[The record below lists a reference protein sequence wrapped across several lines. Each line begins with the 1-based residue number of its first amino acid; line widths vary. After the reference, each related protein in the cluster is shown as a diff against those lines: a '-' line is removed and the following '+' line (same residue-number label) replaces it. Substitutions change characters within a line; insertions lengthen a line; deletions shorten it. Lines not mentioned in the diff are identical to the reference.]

1 MAWPPPRCPWSPAPT
16 SSRRLQNDGR
26 ATPQLGQGSRRRDA
40 VRIAQV
46 AGRGVRGR
54 TGNPVPRAGRP
65 RPVRRNTAFLARR
78 PRRRSHLDAAADGG
92 TPGRTEGLSHRPGV
106 HQTQRP
112 RSRPYQ
118 PADSGGV
125 GRGGRLS
132 VPHQLADVFGGD
144 VQPSRV
150 RSRRRRIS
158 RRRHPACADGE
169 GGDPHRSRPAVT
181 PIYPFSAI
189 VGHDRLRLA
198 LLLCAVRPEIGG
210 VLIRGEK
217 GTAKSTAVRALAHV
231 LAEVD
236 GASLVELPIGAT
248 EDRVVGSLD
257 LQKVLR
263 DGEHAFSPGLLARA
277 HGGVL
282 YVDEVNLLH
291 DHLVDVILDAA
302 AMGRVHVERDGVSH
316 SHEARFV
323 LIGTMNPEE
332 GELRPQLLDRF
343 GLTVDV
349 HASRDVEVRAD
360 VIRQRM
366 AFEAEPAVFA
376 ERYAEADAELA
387 RRVAAARLRVG
398 SVALPDN
405 ELRRIAAL
413 CAAFDVDGMRADLV
427 VARTAVAH
435 AAWRGASVVAEED
448 IRVAAELALPHRRR
462 RDPFDDPGLDPEQL
476 DDAMAQARGAADEP
490 DPDPPGGGES
500 TSAES
505 SEDAVPQR
513 NSASHSRPSAAP
525 SPVFRTRALVV
536 PGVGEGAPGRRSRAR
551 NRTGK
556 AISATD
562 ERDAGHGVHV
572 FGTLLATAAR
582 QRHPGAPRPQP
593 EDVRRAIREGR
604 EGNLVIFVVDAS
616 GSMAARDRMSAV
628 SGATLSLLRDAYQ
641 RRDKVAV
648 ITFRQ
653 QDAQLLLPPTTS
665 VHIAGRRLARFD
677 TGGKT
682 PLAQGLLAARDVVV
696 REKARDRARRSLV
709 VVLTD
714 GRATGGPD
722 PLGRARV
729 AAARLVAEGAAAVV
743 IDCETSY
750 VRLGWAEELAM
761 QLGAP
766 SVRLA
771 QLRADALTDVVRT
784 AA

>member
-1 MAWPPPRCPWSPAPT
+1 VISE
-16 SSRRLQNDGR
+16 GR
-26 ATPQLGQGSRRRDA
+26 SEATRESTRD
-40 VRIAQV
+40 
-46 AGRGVRGR
+46 
-54 TGNPVPRAGRP
+54 
-65 RPVRRNTAFLARR
+65 
-78 PRRRSHLDAAADGG
+78 
-92 TPGRTEGLSHRPGV
+92 
-106 HQTQRP
+106 
-112 RSRPYQ
+112 
-118 PADSGGV
+118 
-125 GRGGRLS
+125 
-132 VPHQLADVFGGD
+132 
-144 VQPSRV
+144 
-150 RSRRRRIS
+150 
-158 RRRHPACADGE
+158 
-169 GGDPHRSRPAVT
+169 
-181 PIYPFSAI
+181 YPFSAI

-231 LAEVD
+231 LAAVAAAEAATSGRAAEAATSGRAAEAATSGRAAEAATSA
-236 GASLVELPIGAT
+236 GAALVELPIGAT

-263 DGEHAFSPGLLARA
+263 DGEHAFSPGLMARA
-277 HGGVL
+277 HGGIL
-282 YVDEVNLLH
+282 YIDEVNLLH

-343 GLTVDV
+343 GLTVVV
-349 HASRDVEVRAD
+349 HASRDVDVRAD

-366 AFEAEPAVFA
+366 AFEADPVGFA
-376 ERYAEADAELA
+376 DRYADADAELA
-387 RRVAAARLRVG
+387 RRVAAARAAVD
-398 SVALPDN
+398 SVRLPDN

-427 VARTAVAH
+427 VARTSVAH
-435 AAWRGASVVAEED
+435 AAWRGADEVAGED

-462 RDPFDDPGLDPEQL
+462 RDPFDDPGLDPDLL
-476 DDAMAQARGAADEP
+476 DEAMAQADKSAGEPEP
-490 DPDPPGGGES
+490 DPDPPGGGE
-500 TSAES
+500 TMPG
-505 SEDAVPQR
+505 SERSVLQR
-513 NSASHSRPSAAP
+513 DSGSNSRPSAAP
-525 SPVFRTRALVV
+525 SPAFRTRALVV

-556 AISATD
+556 AISAT
-562 ERDAGHGVHV
+562 EARDTGHGVHM
-572 FGTLLATAAR
+572 FGTLLAAAGR
-582 QRHPGAPRPQP
+582 QRRPGRPRPVP
-593 EDVRRAIREGR
+593 DDVRRAIREGR

-648 ITFRQ
+648 ITFRR
-653 QDAQLLLPPTTS
+653 QDAQLLLPPTSS
-665 VHIAGRRLARFD
+665 VHIASRRLARFD

-696 REKARDRARRSLV
+696 REKSRDRARRSLV

-722 PLGRARV
+722 PLGRARS
-729 AAARLVAEGAAAVV
+729 AAALLVAEGAAAVV
-743 IDCETSY
+743 VDCETSH
-750 VRLGWAEELAM
+750 VRLGLAEQLAGY
-761 QLGAP
+761 LGAP
-766 SVRLA
+766 AVRLT

>member
-1 MAWPPPRCPWSPAPT
+1 MI
-16 SSRRLQNDGR
+16 
-26 ATPQLGQGSRRRDA
+26 AT
-40 VRIAQV
+40 
-46 AGRGVRGR
+46 
-54 TGNPVPRAGRP
+54 
-65 RPVRRNTAFLARR
+65 
-78 PRRRSHLDAAADGG
+78 
-92 TPGRTEGLSHRPGV
+92 
-106 HQTQRP
+106 
-112 RSRPYQ
+112 
-118 PADSGGV
+118 
-125 GRGGRLS
+125 
-132 VPHQLADVFGGD
+132 
-144 VQPSRV
+144 
-150 RSRRRRIS
+150 
-158 RRRHPACADGE
+158 
-169 GGDPHRSRPAVT
+169 
-181 PIYPFSAI
+181 YPFSAI

-198 LLLCAVRPEIGG
+198 LLLCAVRPAIGG

-217 GTAKSTAVRALAHV
+217 GTAKSTAVRGLAHV
-231 LAEVD
+231 LAAVD

-263 DGEHAFSPGLLARA
+263 DGEHAFQPGLLARA

-316 SHEARFV
+316 SHEASFV

-349 HASRDVEVRAD
+349 HASRDVDVRAD

-366 AFEAEPAVFA
+366 AFEADPAGFA
-376 ERYAEADAELA
+376 KRYAAADAELA
-387 RRVAAARLRVG
+387 RHVAASRATVD
-398 SVALPDN
+398 SVDLPDN

-413 CAAFDVDGMRADLV
+413 CASFDVDGMRADLV

-435 AAWRGASVVAEED
+435 AAWRGASIVAEED

-462 RDPFDDPGLDPEQL
+462 RDPFDDPGLDQDQL
-476 DDAMAQARGAADEP
+476 DEAMAQAGQSADEPEP
-490 DPDPPGGGES
+490 DPDTDPDGPGDGES
-500 TSAES
+500 ASGSES
-505 SEDAVPQR
+505 SVPQR
-513 NSASHSRPSAAP
+513 NSSSQSRPSAAP
-525 SPVFRTRALVV
+525 SAVFRTRAIVV

-556 AISATD
+556 AISPTA
-562 ERDAGHGVHV
+562 EPGAGHGVHV
-572 FGTLLATAAR
+572 FGTLLAAAGR
-582 QRHPGAPRPQP
+582 QRRPGRPRPGP
-593 EDVRRAIREGR
+593 DDVRRAIREGR

-653 QDAQLLLPPTTS
+653 QDAQLLLPPTSS
-665 VHIAGRRLARFD
+665 VHIASRRLARFD

-722 PLGRARV
+722 PLGRTRT
-729 AAARLVAEGAAAVV
+729 AAGLLVAEGAAAVV
-743 IDCETSY
+743 VDCETSY
-750 VRLGWAEELAM
+750 VRLGLAEQLADY
-761 QLGAP
+761 LGATA
-766 SVRLA
+766 VRLA
-771 QLRADALTDVVRT
+771 HLRADSLTDVVRT

>member
-1 MAWPPPRCPWSPAPT
+1 
-16 SSRRLQNDGR
+16 
-26 ATPQLGQGSRRRDA
+26 
-40 VRIAQV
+40 
-46 AGRGVRGR
+46 
-54 TGNPVPRAGRP
+54 
-65 RPVRRNTAFLARR
+65 
-78 PRRRSHLDAAADGG
+78 
-92 TPGRTEGLSHRPGV
+92 
-106 HQTQRP
+106 
-112 RSRPYQ
+112 
-118 PADSGGV
+118 
-125 GRGGRLS
+125 
-132 VPHQLADVFGGD
+132 
-144 VQPSRV
+144 
-150 RSRRRRIS
+150 
-158 RRRHPACADGE
+158 
-169 GGDPHRSRPAVT
+169 VT
-181 PIYPFSAI
+181 PVYPFSAI

-217 GTAKSTAVRALAHV
+217 GTAKSTAVRGLAHV
-231 LAEVD
+231 LAAVD

-349 HASRDVEVRAD
+349 HASRDVDVRAD

-366 AFEAEPAVFA
+366 AFEADPAGFA
-376 ERYAEADAELA
+376 DRYVAADTELA
-387 RRVAAARLRVG
+387 RRVAAARVAAG
-398 SVALPDN
+398 SVSLPDN

-435 AAWRGASVVAEED
+435 AAWRGVDTVAEED

-462 RDPFDDPGLDPEQL
+462 RDPFDDPGLDPGQL
-476 DDAMAQARGAADEP
+476 DEAMAQAAESADEPEPEP
-490 DPDPPGGGES
+490 DPDPPGGGDS
-500 TSAES
+500 ISDDG
-505 SEDAVPQR
+505 SEQPVPQR
-513 NSASHSRPSAAP
+513 NSSSAHRPSASP

-556 AISATD
+556 SISATA
-562 ERDAGHGVHV
+562 EPGAGHGIHV
-572 FGTLLATAAR
+572 FGTLLAAAGR
-582 QRHPGAPRPQP
+582 QRRPGRPNPQP
-593 EDVRRAIREGR
+593 DDVRRAVREGR

-653 QDAQLLLPPTTS
+653 QDAQLLLPPTSS

-729 AAARLVAEGAAAVV
+729 AAARLVAEGAAAIVV
-743 IDCETSY
+743 DCETSH
-750 VRLGWAEELAM
+750 VRLGLAEQLAGY
-761 QLGAP
+761 LGAP
-766 SVRLA
+766 AVRLA
-771 QLRADALTDVVRT
+771 QLRADILTALVTSQADG
-784 AA
+784 AAA

>member
-1 MAWPPPRCPWSPAPT
+1 
-16 SSRRLQNDGR
+16 
-26 ATPQLGQGSRRRDA
+26 
-40 VRIAQV
+40 
-46 AGRGVRGR
+46 
-54 TGNPVPRAGRP
+54 
-65 RPVRRNTAFLARR
+65 
-78 PRRRSHLDAAADGG
+78 
-92 TPGRTEGLSHRPGV
+92 
-106 HQTQRP
+106 
-112 RSRPYQ
+112 
-118 PADSGGV
+118 
-125 GRGGRLS
+125 
-132 VPHQLADVFGGD
+132 
-144 VQPSRV
+144 
-150 RSRRRRIS
+150 
-158 RRRHPACADGE
+158 
-169 GGDPHRSRPAVT
+169 VT
-181 PIYPFSAI
+181 PTYPFSAI

-198 LLLCAVRPEIGG
+198 LLLCAVRPDIGG

-217 GTAKSTAVRALAHV
+217 GTAKSTAVRGLAQV
-231 LAEVD
+231 LARIPD
-236 GASLVELPIGAT
+236 GGGGHLVELPIGAT

-263 DGEHAFSPGLLARA
+263 DGEHAFSPGLMARA

-291 DHLVDVILDAA
+291 DHLVDVLLDAA

-349 HASRDVEVRAD
+349 RASRDVDVRAD

-366 AFEAEPAVFA
+366 AFESDPGAFA
-376 ERYAEADAELA
+376 ARYADADAELA
-387 RRVAAARLRVG
+387 HRIATARVLIS
-398 SVALPDN
+398 SVTLPDS

-435 AAWRGASVVAEED
+435 AAWRGADEVAEED

-462 RDPFDDPGLDPEQL
+462 RDPFDDPGLDPDRL
-476 DDAMAQARGAADEP
+476 DEAMSQAGESATEPEP

-500 TSAES
+500 SVTSDDS
-505 SEDAVPQR
+505 VPQG
-513 NSASHSRPSAAP
+513 NSSSATRPSAAP
-525 SPVFRTRALVV
+525 SAVFRTRALVV
-536 PGVGEGAPGRRSRAR
+536 PGVGDGAPGRRSRAR

-556 AISATD
+556 VVSATED
-562 ERDAGHGVHV
+562 MQAGHGVHL
-572 FGTLLATAAR
+572 FGTLLAAAGR
-582 QRHPGAPRPQP
+582 QRGPGRPRPQP
-593 EDVRRAIREGR
+593 DDVRGAIREGR

-616 GSMAARDRMSAV
+616 GSMAARDRMAAV
-628 SGATLSLLRDAYQ
+628 SGATLSLLRDAYE

-653 QDAQLLLPPTTS
+653 QDAQLVLPPTSS
-665 VHIAGRRLARFD
+665 VHIASRRLARFD

-722 PLGRARV
+722 PLGRTRL
-729 AAARLVAEGAAAVV
+729 AAARLAAEGVAAVV
-743 IDCETSY
+743 VDCETSY
-750 VRLGWAEELAM
+750 VRLGLAEQLAGH
-761 QLGAP
+761 LGAP
-766 SVRLA
+766 SVQLA
-771 QLRADALTDVVRT
+771 QLRADSLAAIVRS

>member
-1 MAWPPPRCPWSPAPT
+1 M
-16 SSRRLQNDGR
+16 
-26 ATPQLGQGSRRRDA
+26 
-40 VRIAQV
+40 
-46 AGRGVRGR
+46 
-54 TGNPVPRAGRP
+54 
-65 RPVRRNTAFLARR
+65 LA
-78 PRRRSHLDAAADGG
+78 A
-92 TPGRTEGLSHRPGV
+92 
-106 HQTQRP
+106 
-112 RSRPYQ
+112 
-118 PADSGGV
+118 V
-125 GRGGRLS
+125 GRG
-132 VPHQLADVFGGD
+132 
-144 VQPSRV
+144 
-150 RSRRRRIS
+150 RR
-158 RRRHPACADGE
+158 A
-169 GGDPHRSRPAVT
+169 
-181 PIYPFSAI
+181 
-189 VGHDRLRLA
+189 
-198 LLLCAVRPEIGG
+198 
-210 VLIRGEK
+210 
-217 GTAKSTAVRALAHV
+217 
-231 LAEVD
+231 
-236 GASLVELPIGAT
+236 LVELPIGAT

-291 DHLVDVILDAA
+291 DHLVDVLLDAA

-349 HASRDVEVRAD
+349 HASRDVDVRAE

-366 AFEAEPAVFA
+366 AFEADPAAFA
-376 ERYAEADAELA
+376 ARYADADAELA
-387 RRVAAARLRVG
+387 RRIAAARATVG
-398 SVALPDN
+398 SVVLPDN

-435 AAWRGASVVAEED
+435 AAWRGAAAVAEED

-462 RDPFDDPGLDPEQL
+462 RDPFDDPGLDPDQL
-476 DDAMAQARGAADEP
+476 DEAMAQAGEAADEPEP

-551 NRTGK
+551 NRTGNGDLGDRRTGRR
-556 AISATD
+556 ARRARVRHTAGRRRAASAD
-562 ERDAGHGVHV
+562 
-572 FGTLLATAAR
+572 
-582 QRHPGAPRPQP
+582 PGAPRPQP
-593 EDVRRAIREGR
+593 DDVRRAIREGR

-653 QDAQLLLPPTTS
+653 QDAQLLLPPTSS

-722 PLGRARV
+722 PLGRART

-743 IDCETSY
+743 VDCETSY
-750 VRLGWAEELAM
+750 VRLGLAEQLAGY
-761 QLGAP
+761 LGAP
-766 SVRLA
+766 AVRLA
-771 QLRADALTDVVRT
+771 QLRADDLDRRRYAAAACVGRTSMPQGQPLDRPRRRPDHPRPPQRAAARRAHRRGQGQVDRGVRHGAAGVESGLRHRGVPVRQERQVESGRGGRVPRTRPAARRARRRRPRGVAQDGRGLVVVAQARHRGRPRRGRRRRLGRDRPPACRAAPRLLRARRVHLSAEVGLGRRRRGGRRRSRSRPGTQHVVITGRDAPQQLLDAADLVTEMTKVKHPMDVGPQGPEGHRVVTRRSRERP
-784 AA
+784 